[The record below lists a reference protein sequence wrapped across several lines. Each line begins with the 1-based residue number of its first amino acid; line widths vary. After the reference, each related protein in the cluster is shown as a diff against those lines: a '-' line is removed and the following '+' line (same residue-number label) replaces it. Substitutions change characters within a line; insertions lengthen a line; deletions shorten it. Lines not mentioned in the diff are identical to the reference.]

1 MITCQAVFIQYW
13 NVTDGRTD
21 RQTDRIP
28 ISISCWCTIKT
39 RALRECKSP
48 PTPKFQPKVI
58 RDSNLDFRINPDPD
72 VCRICPKM
80 LGMHYLVGVSYFAK
94 YGTSRPLI
102 VWEILTNVQKSPTP
116 QRWRKWKKWSR
127 INTKKVNHLYR
138 VTPCPCLPSLVDV
151 RFCRFRLG
159 APTTN
164 ERNEILATVVHQGI
178 PSPLVTCQWKPSTVI
193 ISFHSIPA
201 YDRRMLP
208 IAKSRCSTADRDKNV
223 QKSLITCHMEA

>member
-80 LGMHYLVGVSYFAK
+80 LWMHYLVGVSYFAK
-94 YGTSRPLI
+94 YGTNRPLI

-127 INTKKVNHLYR
+127 INNKKLI
-138 VTPCPCLPSLVDV
+138 TST
-151 RFCRFRLG
+151 G
-159 APTTN
+159 
-164 ERNEILATVVHQGI
+164 
-178 PSPLVTCQWKPSTVI
+178 SPLVHACQVWSTSV
-193 ISFHSIPA
+193 SAGSDLAH
-201 YDRRMLP
+201 RLP
-208 IAKSRCSTADRDKNV
+208 MKEMKF
-223 QKSLITCHMEA
+223 

>member
-1 MITCQAVFIQYW
+1 M
-13 NVTDGRTD
+13 
-21 RQTDRIP
+21 
-28 ISISCWCTIKT
+28 K
-39 RALRECKSP
+39 
-48 PTPKFQPKVI
+48 
-58 RDSNLDFRINPDPD
+58 
-72 VCRICPKM
+72 KM
-80 LGMHYLVGVSYFAK
+80 TQNQHQ
-94 YGTSRPLI
+94 
-102 VWEILTNVQKSPTP
+102 E
-116 QRWRKWKKWSR
+116 
-127 INTKKVNHLYR
+127 VNHLYR